1 MKKNITA
8 LAAALITAVMLCS
21 CGGKTADVD
30 VNELFKAAKESSS
43 SYDELVEV
51 EADEVKRLYGIESDW
66 YTDYSASVSGNLA
79 YAEEIIVFKSSSSEN
94 AGKIKSALEK
104 RIESRINTLEGY
116 AEDEAAKL
124 KKAKIKT
131 KGDYV
136 YLVVGED
143 NKKAEDAM
151 NKLF

>member
-8 LAAALITAVMLCS
+8 FSAALITAVMLCS
-21 CGGKTADVD
+21 CGGKTADAD
-30 VNELFKAAKESSS
+30 VNELFKAAQESSS
-43 SYDELVEV
+43 AYEELVEV
-51 EADEVKRLYGIESDW
+51 EADEVKRLYSIESDW
-66 YTDYSASVSGNLA
+66 YAEYSAAVSGNLA
-79 YAEEIIVFKSSSSEN
+79 YAEEIIVFKASSSEN
-94 AGKIKSALEK
+94 AEKIKTALEK
-104 RIESRINTLEGY
+104 RVESRIKTLEGY
-116 AEDEAAKL
+116 AEDEAEKL
-124 KKAKIKT
+124 KKAKVKT